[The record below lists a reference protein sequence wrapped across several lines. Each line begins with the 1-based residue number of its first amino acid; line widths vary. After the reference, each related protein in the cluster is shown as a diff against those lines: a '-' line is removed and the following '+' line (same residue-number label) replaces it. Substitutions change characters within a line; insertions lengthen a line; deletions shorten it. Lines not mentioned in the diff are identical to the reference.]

1 MLELIALIFLTRE
14 IGKIAEKKGLKP
26 LTWKIYLVIGWLFFE
41 IIGIFVGVMIFGM
54 NNLISVV
61 LVGFAFAITSYF
73 LIKSQLNKLP
83 DRNIDDDIDNMGRY

>member
-73 LIKSQLNKLP
+73 LIKGQLNKLP
-83 DRNIDDDIDNMGRY
+83 DRNIDDDINDLGRY

>member
-41 IIGIFVGVMIFGM
+41 IIGIFVGVTIFGTD
-54 NNLISVV
+54 NLISVV

-73 LIKSQLNKLP
+73 LIKGQLNKLP
-83 DRNIDDDIDNMGRY
+83 DTNIDDDIDDLGRY